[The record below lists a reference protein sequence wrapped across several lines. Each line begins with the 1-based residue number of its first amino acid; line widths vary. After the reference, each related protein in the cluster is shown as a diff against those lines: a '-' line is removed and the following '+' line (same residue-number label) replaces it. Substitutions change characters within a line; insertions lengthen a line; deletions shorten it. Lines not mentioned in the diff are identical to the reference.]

1 MFYALNKYQNL
12 QLVLA
17 LLLFAWAAYTVFTQM
32 TPFPPEGHPVLYQSI
47 FALWGRNPVL
57 CKSIV
62 LLLLLCSLFM
72 LEHIF
77 LVSKFS
83 ENRTALPI
91 VFFLLLLNAG
101 HFLQHLT
108 PAFFTMFTTL
118 LILMIN
124 SSQDSGRPNKNK
136 VFFSGVL
143 IALATLVDI
152 GALCLIPFMVFVL
165 LTDKNYRPKDIFVL
179 IFGIL
184 LVVIYLFSYYY
195 LSDSLPTLWASCRQL
210 TIFAFFAHISELN
223 VLDWVLIGFLL
234 LSGFYVIAVL
244 KIHYDSKLI
253 VLRKRYMMV
262 VFLSFMMFLAIL
274 LTGTQMPHT
283 LIYWVVPFAL
293 LDGML
298 SQLKIR
304 RYINDILMIAVFV
317 LLWF

>member
-1 MFYALNKYQNL
+1 MFYALNKSQNL
-12 QLVLA
+12 QLVFA

-32 TPFPPEGHPVLYQSI
+32 TLFPSEGQPILYQPI
-47 FALWGRNPVL
+47 FSLWGRNPVL
-57 CKSIV
+57 CKILV
-62 LLLLLCSLFM
+62 LFILLCSVFM

-77 LVSKFS
+77 LESKFS
-83 ENRTALPI
+83 ENRTTLPA
-91 VFFLLLLNAG
+91 VFFLLLLNVG

-108 PAFFTMFTTL
+108 PAFFTMFTIL
-118 LILMIN
+118 LILVIN
-124 SSQDSGRPNKNK
+124 LNQESGRPDKNR

-143 IALATLVDI
+143 IAIASLIDI
-152 GALCLIPFMVFVL
+152 GALCLIPFMIFAL

-179 IFGIL
+179 ILGIL

-195 LSDSLPTLWASCRQL
+195 LTDSLPVLWASCHQL
-210 TIFAFFAHISELN
+210 TFFAFFTHISELN

-234 LSGFYVIAVL
+234 LSGFYVIAIL

-253 VLRKRYMMV
+253 VLRKRYMLV
-262 VFLSFMMFLAIL
+262 VFLSFLMSLAIL
-274 LTGTQMPHT
+274 LTGTPMPHT

-298 SQLKIR
+298 SQLKMR

>member
-12 QLVLA
+12 QLVFA

-32 TPFPPEGHPVLYQSI
+32 SPFPPEGQPVLYQS
-47 FALWGRNPVL
+47 FFTLWGRTPVL

-62 LLLLLCSLFM
+62 LFLLLCSLFM

-83 ENRTALPI
+83 ENRTTLPI

-108 PAFFTMFTTL
+108 PAFFTMFATL
-118 LILMIN
+118 LILVIN
-124 SSQDSGRPNKNK
+124 SSQDSGRPDKNK

-195 LSDSLPTLWASCRQL
+195 LSDSLPTLWASCHQL
-210 TIFAFFAHISELN
+210 TFFAFFAHISELN
-223 VLDWVLIGFLL
+223 VLDWVLVGFLL

-274 LTGTQMPHT
+274 LTGTPMPHT

-304 RYINDILMIAVFV
+304 RYLNDVLMIAVFV